1 MRVLVI
7 NPNSTES
14 MTEGIVAA
22 ACAAA
27 AADVTIEGMTNAGAP
42 PAIQGEA
49 DGRAATPGVIAA
61 CRNAGANGFDAAII
75 ACFDDTGLEDARAAA
90 SIPVIGI
97 GHAAFLTAMVFG
109 RFSVITT
116 LPVSV
121 PVIEDNIARYGLS
134 PVCAKVR
141 ASGLPVL
148 SLEQDPDA
156 ARETLTKCARVAAA
170 GDGLGAMVLGCAGM
184 APFGAAMHDASGIPA
199 IDGVAA
205 AVGLART
212 IRMAGQVPG

>member
-22 ACAAA
+22 ARAAA
-27 AADVTIEGMTNAGAP
+27 APDMVIQGMTNSSAP
-42 PAIQGEA
+42 PAIQGED

-61 CRNAGANGFDAAII
+61 CEDAAARGFDAAII
-75 ACFDDTGLEDARAAA
+75 ACFDDTALQEARAAA
-90 SIPVIGI
+90 AIPVIGI
-97 GHAAFLTAMVFG
+97 GHAAFLTAMLYGG

-121 PVIEDNIARYGLS
+121 PVIESNIDRYGLS
-134 PVCAKVR
+134 THCARVR

-148 SLEQDPDA
+148 SLETDPEAARTTLEACAMDA
-156 ARETLTKCARVAAA
+156 AKD
-170 GDGLGAMVLGCAGM
+170 DGASALVLGCAGM
-184 APFGAAMHDASGIPA
+184 AAFGPAMQAAAGLPA
-199 IDGVAA
+199 VDGVAA
-205 AVGLART
+205 AIGLART
-212 IRMAGQVPG
+212 VLKAV

>member
-7 NPNSTES
+7 NPNSTKS
-14 MTEGIVAA
+14 MTDGIVSTASAA
-22 ACAAA
+22 SAP
-27 AADVTIEGMTNAGAP
+27 DVVVDSVTNADGP

-49 DGRAATPGVIAA
+49 DGLAATPGVVQLIGQAA
-61 CRNAGANGFDAAII
+61 ANGYDAAII
-75 ACFDDTGLEDARAAA
+75 ACFDDTGLAEARASV

-97 GHAAFLTAMVFG
+97 GQAAFHAAMIYG

-116 LPVSV
+116 LPVSI
-121 PVIEDNIARYGLS
+121 PVIEKNIMRYGMTNA
-134 PVCAKVR
+134 CANVH

-148 SLEQDPDA
+148 SLESNPDTARPRLQDCALLAANQDNADA
-156 ARETLTKCARVAAA
+156 I
-170 GDGLGAMVLGCAGM
+170 VLGCAGM
-184 APFGAAMHDASGIPA
+184 SAFGAAMTDASGLPT

-212 IRMAGQVPG
+212 VVKAAA

>member
-14 MTEGIVAA
+14 MTGGIVAA
-22 ACAAA
+22 ARAAA
-27 AADVTIEGMTNAGAP
+27 APDVTIEGMTNAGAP

-61 CRNAGANGFDAAII
+61 CRDAGVQGYDAAII
-75 ACFDDTGLEDARAAA
+75 ACFDDTGLAEARTAA

-121 PVIEDNIARYGLS
+121 PVIEDNVSRYGLS
-134 PVCAKVR
+134 EVCARVR
-141 ASGLPVL
+141 PSGLPVL
-148 SLEQDPDA
+148 SLEQDPAA
-156 ARETLTKCARVAAA
+156 ARETLDACARAAA
-170 GDGLGAMVLGCAGM
+170 ADDGADALVLGCAGM
-184 APFGAAMHDASGIPA
+184 APFGAAMQHASGLPA

-212 IRMAGQVPG
+212 IRMAARPPG